1 MDISKN
7 LTSLDWWLG
16 VVVVSIVLNLF
27 SAYLKVPLDGFLSRV
42 SKWWD
47 TRNEKARQER
57 DSRIAKLKQSKDEQ
71 TFAAIQSLHEFAS
84 ASMYF
89 LGGLLFLAI
98 SELTKP
104 GAASTGLLST
114 MGIICLIWS
123 FQDLV
128 NTRRRNYEISEARKE
143 DAEVAAVLIKADG
156 KRTEGIKGKITEN
169 GLLINNAKLL
179 IEPKD
184 TIELKLPKNLTETY
198 EVLDE
203 EEDSGLPPHKQAS
216 QLLKVRKVKVE

>member
-16 VVVVSIVLNLF
+16 VVVVSVVLNLF

-47 TRNEKARQER
+47 TRNEKVRQER
-57 DSRIAKLKQSKDEQ
+57 NSRIAKLKQSKDEQ
-71 TFAAIQSLHEFAS
+71 TFAAIQSLHVFAS

-98 SELTKP
+98 SEFKKP
-104 GAASTGLLST
+104 GAASTGFLNT
-114 MGIICLIWS
+114 MGIFCFIWS

-128 NTRRRNYEISEARKE
+128 NTHRRNYEISEARKE
-143 DAEVAAVLIKADG
+143 D
-156 KRTEGIKGKITEN
+156 TEDKSPTDKE
-169 GLLINNAKLL
+169 
-179 IEPKD
+179 
-184 TIELKLPKNLTETY
+184 
-198 EVLDE
+198 
-203 EEDSGLPPHKQAS
+203 
-216 QLLKVRKVKVE
+216 